1 MGKIIVAIDS
11 FKGCLT
17 SAEANR
23 AAVEGILARMPEAEV
38 LSIPVSDGGEGW
50 LEAFR
55 SPTLSPVG
63 RGTSPTPTIPSR
75 EGNPT
80 PTLPS
85 REGSPTPALPSR
97 EGVLVEVDVRDSLM
111 RHISAPYLVIGDT
124 AVIEMAKAS
133 GLMLLHEEERNPM
146 IATSYGT
153 GQLVADAVRRGCRHI
168 IVGLGG
174 SATSDCGIGMLRA
187 IIDNFA
193 KHGSWDD
200 VHELDAVHFTIATD
214 VTNPLCGENGAAHVF
229 APQKFAA
236 QRELDDTD
244 NNSTEHQQNRA
255 KLTIASPEKIQLLDA
270 RAKRFA
276 EVSARHFG
284 YDCQNE
290 PGAGAAGGLGYAFL
304 QYMNAERRSGI
315 DLLLDTIG
323 FDRLL
328 DDASLVV
335 TGEGASD
342 RQTLMGKVPYGI
354 LQRAKA
360 HQVPVALIAGHIEDR
375 QELLHAGFSQ
385 VVCINPPDLPTE
397 EAMKPETAKRNI
409 FDTMQLLTFS

>member
-55 SPTLSPVG
+55 SPIPTPSPVG
-63 RGTSPTPTIPSR
+63 RGTSPTPPLTCR
-75 EGNPT
+75 EGSPT

-85 REGSPTPALPSR
+85 REGA
-97 EGVLVEVDVRDSLM
+97 LVEVDVRDPLM
-111 RHISAPYLVIGDT
+111 RHIIAPYLVMGDT

-133 GLMLLHEEERNPM
+133 GLTLLNEEERNPM

-200 VHELDAVHFTIATD
+200 VHELDAVRFTIATD
-214 VTNPLCGENGAAHVF
+214 VTNPLCGENGAAYVF
-229 APQKFAA
+229 APQKGAT
-236 QRELDDTD
+236 QEVV
-244 NNSTEHQQNRA
+244 
-255 KLTIASPEKIQLLDA
+255 QLLDA

-323 FDRLL
+323 FDRLME
-328 DDASLVV
+328 DASLVI

-360 HQVPVALIAGHIEDR
+360 HQVPVALIAGRIEDR

-385 VVCINPPDLPTE
+385 VLCINPPNLPAE

-409 FDTMQLLTFS
+409 FDTMQFLTFS

>member
-1 MGKIIVAIDS
+1 MNEVNMGKIIVAIDS

-17 SAEANR
+17 SIEANR

-38 LSIPVSDGGEGW
+38 LPIPVSDGGEGW
-50 LEAFR
+50 LEAFMSLTPTP
-55 SPTLSPVG
+55 SPIG
-63 RGTSPTPTIPSR
+63 RGTSPTPA
-75 EGNPT
+75 
-80 PTLPS
+80 LPS
-85 REGSPTPALPSR
+85 REESPTPTLPSR
-97 EGVLVEVDVRDSLM
+97 EGVLVEVDVRDPLM
-111 RHISAPYLVIGDT
+111 RHISAPYLVMGDT

-133 GLMLLHEEERNPM
+133 GLMLLSEEERNPM

-229 APQKFAA
+229 APQKGAT
-236 QRELDDTD
+236 Q
-244 NNSTEHQQNRA
+244 
-255 KLTIASPEKIQLLDA
+255 EKIQLLDA

-276 EVSARHFG
+276 EVSARHFS
-284 YDCQNE
+284 YDRQNE

-360 HQVPVALIAGHIEDR
+360 HQVPVALIAGRIEDR

-385 VVCINPPDLPTE
+385 VLCINPPDLPTE

-409 FDTMQLLTFS
+409 FDTMQLLAFS

>member
-1 MGKIIVAIDS
+1 MNEVNMGKIIVAIDS

-63 RGTSPTPTIPSR
+63 RGTSPTPT
-75 EGNPT
+75 
-80 PTLPS
+80 LPS
-85 REGSPTPALPSR
+85 REGSPTPTLPSR
-97 EGVLVEVDVRDSLM
+97 EGVLVEVDVRDPLM
-111 RHISAPYLVIGDT
+111 RHVTAPYLVIGDT
-124 AVIEMAKAS
+124 AVIEIVKAS
-133 GLMLLHEEERNPM
+133 GLTLLSEEERNPM

-200 VHELDAVHFTIATD
+200 VHELDAVRFTIATD

-229 APQKFAA
+229 APQKGAT
-236 QRELDDTD
+236 QEMV
-244 NNSTEHQQNRA
+244 
-255 KLTIASPEKIQLLDA
+255 QLLDA

-284 YDCQNE
+284 YDRQNM

-304 QYMNAERRSGI
+304 QYMNAERQSGI

-328 DDASLVV
+328 EDATLVI

-360 HQVPVALIAGHIEDR
+360 HQVPVALIAGRIEDR

-385 VVCINPPDLPTE
+385 VLCINPPNLPSE

-409 FDTMQLLTFS
+409 FDTMQLLAFS

>member
-1 MGKIIVAIDS
+1 MNEVNMGKIIVAIDS

-17 SAEANR
+17 SIEANR

-38 LSIPVSDGGEGW
+38 MSIPVSDGGEGW
-50 LEAFR
+50 LEAFM
-55 SPTLSPVG
+55 SPTPTPSPVG
-63 RGTSPTPTIPSR
+63 RGTSPTPSLT
-75 EGNPT
+75 
-80 PTLPS
+80 S
-85 REGSPTPALPSR
+85 REGSPTPTLPSR
-97 EGVLVEVDVRDSLM
+97 EGVLVEVDVRDPLM
-111 RHISAPYLVIGDT
+111 RHISAPYLVMGDS
-124 AVIEMAKAS
+124 AVIEIAKAS
-133 GLMLLHEEERNPM
+133 GLILLSEEERNPM

-153 GQLVADAVRRGCRHI
+153 GQLVADAVHRGCRHI

-229 APQKFAA
+229 APQKGAT
-236 QRELDDTD
+236 QEVV
-244 NNSTEHQQNRA
+244 
-255 KLTIASPEKIQLLDA
+255 QLLDA

-323 FDRLL
+323 FDRMLE
-328 DDASLVV
+328 DASLVI

-360 HQVPVALIAGHIEDR
+360 HQVPVALIAGRIEDR
-375 QELLHAGFSQ
+375 QELLNAGFSQ
-385 VVCINPPDLPTE
+385 VVCINPPDLPAE
-397 EAMKPETAKRNI
+397 EAMKPKTAKRNI
-409 FDTMQLLTFS
+409 FDTMQLLAYS